1 MVCLQI
7 EVLMFALFSSY
18 CSTFTQKMAE
28 DASIKTSAKNCQASN
43 GNNNISSHG
52 PSISCM
58 QNIKEQ
64 IPKYQVMFIT
74 FLACIYPFYWRGLY
88 IKALTY
94 MHWMTSYAFSIL
106 QVNINLE
113 ISTVSLKCCRGRM
126 CGYIL
131 TFWSTLVLSF
141 KELQKIFDSI
151 IICEG
156 HKKHYTILLFLFWK
170 MSTCASD
177 QFWRSCWTC
186 YINSPF
192 SLSYYNMK
200 FLRELFFRYSGCFSV
215 KA

>member
-43 GNNNISSHG
+43 GNNNISFHG

-64 IPKYQVMFIT
+64 IPKYQVMFVT

-94 MHWMTSYAFSIL
+94 MHWMTSYAFSKL

-141 KELQKIFDSI
+141 KELQKIFNSI

-156 HKKHYTILLFLFWK
+156 HKKHYTILCSCFERCLPVLQISSEEAAEHVILK
-170 MSTCASD
+170 V
-177 QFWRSCWTC
+177 RSVCLTITW
-186 YINSPF
+186 N
-192 SLSYYNMK
+192 
-200 FLRELFFRYSGCFSV
+200 LRELFFRYSGCFSV